1 MTTTATFTKKR
12 HKISEKTN
20 ENLDSINRTPSTKN
34 KRFSAFLARYI
45 LNIVYTLLLMLTLKL
60 CWFLYWISNLYWIL
74 NCIELLNSLHIF
86 VLFLIILFCVKHE
99 MVIVAAMAFQ
109 TFQNY
114 KTCCDPNRKKQLL
127 SKKKKKFLNS
137 SPRLRDQGGGL
148 ASWTGDPPPQPTE
161 TQISFKILSCRVGQI
176 HKTF

>member
-127 SKKKKKFLNS
+127 SKKKKEIPEFI
-137 SPRLRDQGGGL
+137 SPAPGSGRRSCILDRR
-148 ASWTGDPPPQPTE
+148 PPPSTNWNTNFIQD
-161 TQISFKILSCRVGQI
+161 SFL
-176 HKTF
+176 

>member
-60 CWFLYWISNLYWIL
+60 CWFLYFKLVL
-74 NCIELLNSLHIF
+74 NSKTVFELLNSLIAHIC
-86 VLFLIILFCVKHE
+86 LIPHYSLLCQTWNGNCSCNGLSNFPKLQNLLWSQPQE
-99 MVIVAAMAFQ
+99 TTSAF
-109 TFQNY
+109 
-114 KTCCDPNRKKQLL
+114 
-127 SKKKKKFLNS
+127 KKKKEKFLNS

-148 ASWTGDPPPQPTE
+148 ASWTGDPPPSTNWNTNFIQD
-161 TQISFKILSCRVGQI
+161 SFL
-176 HKTF
+176 

>member
-1 MTTTATFTKKR
+1 MTITVTTTATFTKKR

-127 SKKKKKFLNS
+127 SKKKERDSWIHLPGSGIRAEVLHPGQETPSPFSTNYNKF
-137 SPRLRDQGGGL
+137 
-148 ASWTGDPPPQPTE
+148 
-161 TQISFKILSCRVGQI
+161 
-176 HKTF
+176 